1 MHKTLAGSIAA
12 IAVTCFVAG
21 PAFAQGGAA
30 ATPSP
35 SPAKAALAKEII
47 AVSLPKETTQRML
60 NDVSRAMTAQVA
72 QLMPR
77 MVDESIE
84 AFTKVR
90 NLTPDEKAKL
100 VAEKPVLVDDYRK
113 RMLPEFDKGLRDM
126 YVRLDP
132 AKDMAT
138 AFQGWYEQN
147 FTEAELR
154 QILAFQKTPVAA
166 KLREIQPA
174 FMAQTSQQVMGRMAE
189 QLPAVLSKAASSPVF
204 ADIVDAR
211 LCTDKT
217 PKFCNKSASK

>member
-1 MHKTLAGSIAA
+1 MRNTLAGSIAA
-12 IAVTCFVAG
+12 IAVACFFAG
-21 PAFAQGGAA
+21 PAFAQSAPA
-30 ATPSP
+30 ATPQS

-77 MVDESIE
+77 MVDESID
-84 AFTKVR
+84 AYSKSR
-90 NLTPDEKAKL
+90 NLTPEERAKL
-100 VAEKPVLVDDYRK
+100 VAEKPSLVDDYRK

-132 AKDMAT
+132 AGEMAN
-138 AFQGWYEQN
+138 AFLGWYEQN

-174 FMAQTSQQVMGRMAE
+174 FMAQTSQQVMSRMAE
-189 QLPAVLSKAASSPVF
+189 QFPAVLSKAASSPVF
-204 ADIVDAR
+204 ADIVASR
-211 LCTDKT
+211 LCTDKA
-217 PKFCNKSASK
+217 PKFCNKPAAK